1 MSVNSPCPAPRQA
14 AADAAPL
21 PSRPPRVR
29 DPRAAS
35 VVAVDRHLPALPRSL
50 LCADALR
57 TLLARP
63 EAALW
68 PPELRGDG
76 QRAGAPDDREA
87 AVLLGLRPALDGQG
101 GLQVLLTE
109 RTAHLRQHAGQIAF
123 PGGRQDPQDADAR
136 ATALREAHEEVGLA
150 PSAVE
155 VIGCLPVYVTV
166 TGYRVT
172 PVIGLIAPEAVWRP
186 EPGEVAEVFEV
197 PLAFLM
203 DPAHHRHHEI
213 EVDGQ
218 LRRFLSMPWTDP
230 SGGRERW
237 IWGATAA
244 MLRNFWGLL
253 HRLQW
258 LSQAA
263 PEATA
268 VAVAGRDAPRAMPE
282 GEPTAADQGGGQAAG
297 YDARR

>member
-1 MSVNSPCPAPRQA
+1 MPAGGLTATAASGAPGVTPECRRQETALRGGFFSSACRAWARVCCPLIMSVNSPCPAPRQA

-29 DPRAAS
+29 DPRAAP

-68 PPELRGDG
+68 PPELGGDG
-76 QRAGAPDDREA
+76 QRTGAPDDREA

-155 VIGCLPVYVTV
+155 
-166 TGYRVT
+166 
-172 PVIGLIAPEAVWRP
+172 
-186 EPGEVAEVFEV
+186 
-197 PLAFLM
+197 
-203 DPAHHRHHEI
+203 
-213 EVDGQ
+213 
-218 LRRFLSMPWTDP
+218 
-230 SGGRERW
+230 
-237 IWGATAA
+237 
-244 MLRNFWGLL
+244 
-253 HRLQW
+253 
-258 LSQAA
+258 
-263 PEATA
+263 
-268 VAVAGRDAPRAMPE
+268 
-282 GEPTAADQGGGQAAG
+282 
-297 YDARR
+297 